1 MQTETVTLDQQI
13 QSIAL
18 IIKTKRDQLFRT
30 PYAGDIITEMDW
42 KSYIPDIEISES
54 IGEMKQSIKSLER
67 ELIQLN
73 KRVTQQ

>member
-1 MQTETVTLDQQI
+1 MLTETVTLDQQI
-13 QSIAL
+13 QSITL
-18 IIKTKRDQLFRT
+18 IINKKRNQLFRT

-67 ELIQLN
+67 QLAQLIN
-73 KRVTQQ
+73 KIN